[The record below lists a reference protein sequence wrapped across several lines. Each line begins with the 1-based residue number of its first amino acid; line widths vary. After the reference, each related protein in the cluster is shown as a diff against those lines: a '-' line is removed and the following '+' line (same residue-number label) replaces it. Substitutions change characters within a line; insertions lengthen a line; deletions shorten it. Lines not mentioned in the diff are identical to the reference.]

1 MVTKKWGVKNWREKK
16 NQKSWKKS
24 GCEKDAASELLFGLG
39 VNRLKWP
46 EMERRISI
54 FEAVASE
61 LLFSLGV
68 NERGCEKDAASE
80 LLFGLLGVN
89 RLKWPEMELI
99 FF

>member
-1 MVTKKWGVKNWREKK
+1 MVTKKWGVKNWSKKK

-46 EMERRISI
+46 EME
-54 FEAVASE
+54 
-61 LLFSLGV
+61 
-68 NERGCEKDAASE
+68 
-80 LLFGLLGVN
+80 
-89 RLKWPEMELI
+89 LI